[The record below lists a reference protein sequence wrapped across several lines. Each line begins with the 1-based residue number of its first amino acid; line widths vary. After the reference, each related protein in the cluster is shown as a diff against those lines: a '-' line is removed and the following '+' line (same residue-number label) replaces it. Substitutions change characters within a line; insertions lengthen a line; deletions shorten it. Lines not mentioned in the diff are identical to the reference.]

1 MLETNG
7 RRVGVEMLA
16 SKQYLPL
23 VILSEAKD
31 LDSSSRFSGLRM
43 TAVI

>member
-16 SKQYLPL
+16 SKHLPL

-31 LDSSSRFSGLRM
+31 LDPSSRFSGLRM